1 MVLDW
6 HILLIHSLLFYLLD
20 MVILLVNTE
29 AMLTTGES
37 MLNTEI
43 YLYRQSH
50 KRLLIRR
57 AFNDS
62 ITMATELILT
72 CTYTVYRCDY
82 YT

>member
-6 HILLIHSLLFYLLD
+6 HILLIHSLLFYLPD

-43 YLYRQSH
+43 YLYRQSSQ
-50 KRLLIRR
+50 K
-57 AFNDS
+57 AFDS
-62 ITMATELILT
+62 KGFYHHGNRIDSHMYIYSL
-72 CTYTVYRCDY
+72 
-82 YT
+82 